1 MASTRY
7 PPYKLRNTPF
17 SKHLSSNG
25 DGTGTVHATGNYS
38 VTPLTL
44 KITPPEGKVY
54 RIHSMS
60 LVVEDN
66 GGFNSGY
73 YGNGIVLT
81 NGISFKLRDELGA
94 VVSDFTNGEPIKT
107 TGLMA
112 HFFDRLEYINY
123 GTGDEVVRASINF
136 LQTMGDFVEL
146 RYGETL
152 EVTFNDN
159 FTGLIHHDVVA
170 HGYILRS
177 RT

>member
-1 MASTRY
+1 V
-7 PPYKLRNTPF
+7 
-17 SKHLSSNG
+17 SSNG

-38 VTPLTL
+38 VTPLKL

-54 RIHSMS
+54 RIHSLM

-73 YGNGIVLT
+73 YGNGIVVT
-81 NGISFKLRDELGA
+81 NGISIKLRDELDN

-123 GTGDEVVRASINF
+123 GTGDEVVRAIINF
-136 LQTMGDFVEL
+136 QESMGDFVEL
-146 RYGETL
+146 RYGESL
-152 EVTFNDN
+152 EANFSDN
-159 FTGLIHHDVVA
+159 FTGLIHHDLVA
-170 HGYILRS
+170 QGYILRS
-177 RT
+177 RP